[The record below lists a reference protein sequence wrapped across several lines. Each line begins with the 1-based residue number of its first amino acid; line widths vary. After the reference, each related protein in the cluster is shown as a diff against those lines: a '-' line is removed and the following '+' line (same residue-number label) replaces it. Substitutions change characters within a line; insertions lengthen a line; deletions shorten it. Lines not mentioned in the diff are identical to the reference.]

1 MAQAGLCYYRNL
13 WRTIFRVQTL
23 IWPGGSQVKKPR
35 EQRVGLKLAVR
46 VWGMDAAGQLFGI
59 DARTVDITPVGA
71 CIEGPFGPLER
82 GSIVGVR
89 CGRSHAR
96 FRVVWVGGRRTKA
109 QIQIC
114 VRCIEP
120 GKNILGVTLERKID
134 ETSDQPAGPP
144 LDVEVSQK
152 LVSG

>member
-1 MAQAGLCYYRNL
+1 MNRYYRNL
-13 WRTIFRVQTL
+13 WRMIFRVQTL
-23 IWPGGSQVKKPR
+23 ICPGGSQVKKPR
-35 EQRVGLKLAVR
+35 EQRMGLKLAVR

-59 DARTVDITPVGA
+59 DARTVDVTPVGA

-96 FRVVWVGGRRTKA
+96 FRVVWVGARTKTQS
-109 QIQIC
+109 QIG

-120 GKNILGVTLERKID
+120 GKYIWGVPLERKMD
-134 ETSDQPAGPP
+134 DTSDQPVGPP
-144 LDVEVSQK
+144 LDVAVSQK
-152 LVSG
+152 SVTG